1 MRLVLKKILI
11 FNMIL
16 LIILTN
22 MISMVFSEAI
32 WSTYDDDIYSK
43 SAIALDAD
51 SGVLLYEKNIYDKRY
66 PASLVKVMTAVVTLD
81 NVSNLN
87 ETVNFTYNA
96 VTKDIDKNSTTIGAS
111 AGDTLSVKE
120 CLYSILLPSANDAA
134 NALAEHVAGS
144 INDFVLL
151 MNMKAKKLGMN
162 NTNFVNPSGLHDDN
176 QYTTAYDMALL
187 MQYAIKKR
195 MFLQISSTYS
205 FTHAP
210 IRRYKSPTNSNNTIL
225 NNNNL
230 ITPGSRY
237 YYSKATSGKT
247 GHTKQAGYN
256 IMCSARD
263 NNMNVVFVGLGC
275 DKIEQRFLDAIN
287 IFKFTFKNYDS
298 LLINKVDKRFDYDVD
313 TLTVNRIKLV
323 DILKLTCKDNYHVTI
338 PKTSKFEDLT
348 SDLSFKLDNNYSY
361 TDEIGSIKYYLD
373 GKPVGMCYIE
383 GLYDDKEENIYVNYL
398 DTSTTRTLN
407 TNIENNRISESFNNR
422 SKLIYTNKTGKIV
435 ISRALIDIV
444 KYFIIITISLVFI
457 FLLYYYIF
465 RNIKFNV
472 IKTIRRFFVRITHRK
487 YFK

>member
-1 MRLVLKKILI
+1 MQKYIK
-11 FNMIL
+11 N
-16 LIILTN
+16 LIIFIFTLIYLTVN
-22 MISMVFSEAI
+22 LISISFAEAI
-32 WSTYDDDIYSK
+32 WPTYDENIYSK

-51 SGVLLYEKNIYDKRY
+51 SGIILYEKNIFDKKY

-111 AGDTLSVKE
+111 AGDTLTVKE

-151 MNMKAKKLGMN
+151 MNMKAKEIGMN

-176 QYTTAYDMALL
+176 QYTTAYDMSLL
-187 MQYAIKKR
+187 LQYAIKKR
-195 MFLQISSTYS
+195 MFLQISSTFS

-210 IRRYKSPTNSNNTIL
+210 IRRYKSPNNSNNTIL

-237 YYSKATSGKT
+237 YYSKVTSGKT

-263 NNMNVVFVGLGC
+263 NNMNVIFVGLGC
-275 DKIEQRFLDAIN
+275 EKIEQRFLDAIN
-287 IFKFTFKNYDS
+287 VFKFIFNNYDS
-298 LLINKVDKRFDYDVD
+298 LLINKSDKRFDYDVD

-323 DILKLTCKDNYHVTI
+323 DIIKLTCKDNYHVTI
-338 PKTSKFEDLT
+338 PKTCKFDDLT
-348 SDLSFKLDNNYSY
+348 SELSFKLDTNYTY
-361 TDEIGSIKYYLD
+361 KDEIGTIKYYLD

-398 DTSTTRTLN
+398 DTSTTRTIN
-407 TNIENNRISESFNNR
+407 TNIENTRISDSLNNR
-422 SKLIYTNKTGKIV
+422 SKLIYTSRTGKII
-435 ISRALIDIV
+435 ISKALVDII
-444 KYFIIITISLVFI
+444 KYFVIITVSLIIIFM
-457 FLLYYYIF
+457 LYYYIL
-465 RNIKFNV
+465 RNLKFNI
-472 IKTIRRFFVRITHRK
+472 IKSIKRLYLRLTHRK

>member
-1 MRLVLKKILI
+1 MKVIIRKILLLLFTLI
-11 FNMIL
+11 F
-16 LIILTN
+16 LTTN
-22 MISMVFSEAI
+22 LVSQVFADSI
-32 WSTYDDDIYSK
+32 WPTYDDDIYSK
-43 SAIALDAD
+43 SAIALDAN
-51 SGVLLYEKNIYDKRY
+51 SGVILYEKNIYDKRY
-66 PASLVKVMTAVVTLD
+66 PASLVKVMTAIVTLD

-111 AGDTLSVKE
+111 AGDTLTVKE

-151 MNMKAKKLGMN
+151 MNLKAKELGMN
-162 NTNFVNPSGLHDDN
+162 NTNFTNPSGLHDDN
-176 QYTTAYDMALL
+176 QYTTAYDMAILL
-187 MQYAIKKR
+187 QYAIKKR
-195 MFLQISSTYS
+195 MFLQISSTFS

-210 IRRYKSPTNSNNTIL
+210 IRRYKSPNNSNNTIM

-237 YYSKATSGKT
+237 YYNKTTSGKT

-263 NNMNVVFVGLGC
+263 NNINVIFVGLGC

-287 IFKFTFKNYDS
+287 IFKFTFNNYSS
-298 LLINKVDKRFDYDVD
+298 LLINQVDKRFNYDVD

-323 DILKLTCKDNYHVTI
+323 DILKITCKDDYHITI
-338 PKTSKFEDLT
+338 PKTNTFDDLT
-348 SDLSFKLDNNYSY
+348 SDLSFKLDTNYNY
-361 TDEIGSIKYYLD
+361 TDEIGTIKYYLD

-383 GLYDDKEENIYVNYL
+383 GLYDNKEENIYVNYL
-398 DTSTTRTLN
+398 DTSTTRTIN
-407 TNIENNRISESFNNR
+407 TNIENTRISETLNNR
-422 SKLIYTNKTGKIV
+422 SKLIYKTKNGKII
-435 ISRALIDIV
+435 ISKALVDIF
-444 KYFIIITISLVFI
+444 KYFIIITASIMVI
-457 FLLYYYIF
+457 LLIYYYVL
-465 RNIKFNV
+465 RNLKFNLFKS
-472 IKTIRRFFVRITHRK
+472 IKRLFLRITHRK

>member
-1 MRLVLKKILI
+1 MKTIIKKITLI
-11 FNMIL
+11 LFIIIL
-16 LIILTN
+16 LTTN
-22 MISMVFSEAI
+22 VISISYAEAI
-32 WSTYDDDIYSK
+32 WPTYDEDIYSK
-43 SAIALDAD
+43 SAIAIDAD
-51 SGVLLYEKNIYDKRY
+51 SGITLYEKNIYEKRY
-66 PASLVKVMTAVVTLD
+66 PASLVKVMTAIVTLD

-96 VTKDIDKNSTTIGAS
+96 VTKDIDRNSTTIGAS

-151 MNMKAKKLGMN
+151 MNMKAKELGMN

-210 IRRYKSPTNSNNTIL
+210 IRRYKSASNSNNTIL

-237 YYSKATSGKT
+237 YYNKVTSGKT

-256 IMCSARD
+256 VMCSAKD

-275 DKIEQRFLDAIN
+275 EKIEQRFLDAIN
-287 IFKFTFKNYDS
+287 VIKFCFNNYNS
-298 LLINKVDKRFDYDVD
+298 LLINEADNRFNYDVD

-348 SDLSFKLDNNYSY
+348 SELSFKLDNNYDY

-373 GKPVGMCYIE
+373 GKTVGMCYIE

-398 DTSTTRTLN
+398 DTSTTRTIN
-407 TNIENNRISESFNNR
+407 TNIENSRISESLNNR
-422 SKLIYTNKTGKIV
+422 SKLIYTSRTGKIV
-435 ISRALIDIV
+435 ISNALIDII
-444 KYFIIITISLVFI
+444 KYFAIITASLVLIFI
-457 FLLYYYIF
+457 VYYYIL
-465 RNIKFNV
+465 RNMKFNIV
-472 IKTIRRFFVRITHRK
+472 KSIRRLYLKLTHRK

>member
-1 MRLVLKKILI
+1 MKLVLKKILI
-11 FNMIL
+11 FNMVL

-32 WSTYDDDIYSK
+32 WTTYDDDIYSK

-151 MNMKAKKLGMN
+151 MNMKAKELGMN

-287 IFKFTFKNYDS
+287 IFKFTFKNYNS

-313 TLTVNRIKLV
+313 TLTVNKIKLV

-407 TNIENNRISESFNNR
+407 TNIENNRISESLNNR

-457 FLLYYYIF
+457 FLLYYYIL

>member
-1 MRLVLKKILI
+1 MKIFIKKIALLI
-11 FNMIL
+11 FT
-16 LIILTN
+16 LIFLTTN
-22 MISMVFSEAI
+22 LVSLCFAEAI
-32 WSTYDDDIYSK
+32 WPSYNEDIFSK

-51 SGVLLYEKNIYDKRY
+51 SGVILYEKNVYDKRY
-66 PASLVKVMTAVVTLD
+66 PASLVKVMTAIVTLD

-111 AGDTLSVKE
+111 AGDTLTVKE

-151 MNMKAKKLGMN
+151 MNLKAKELGMN
-162 NTNFVNPSGLHDDN
+162 NTNFTNPSGLHDDN
-176 QYTTAYDMALL
+176 QYTTAYDMAILL
-187 MQYAIKKR
+187 QYAIKKR
-195 MFLQISSTYS
+195 MFLQISSTFS

-210 IRRYKSPTNSNNTIL
+210 IRRYKSASNSNNTIL

-237 YYSKATSGKT
+237 YYSKTTSGKT

-256 IMCSARD
+256 IMCSAKD

-287 IFKFTFKNYDS
+287 IFKFAFNNYNS
-298 LLINKVDKRFDYDVD
+298 LLINETDKRFIYDVD

-338 PKTSKFEDLT
+338 PKTSSFDELT
-348 SDLSFKLDNNYSY
+348 SNLSFKLDNNYTY
-361 TDEIGSIKYYLD
+361 TSEIGSIEYFLD

-398 DTSTTRTLN
+398 DTSTTRTIN
-407 TNIENNRISESFNNR
+407 SNIENTRISESLNNR
-422 SKLIYTNKTGKIV
+422 SKLIYTSKTGKIIV
-435 ISRALIDIV
+435 SKALVDII
-444 KYFIIITISLVFI
+444 KYFVIITVSLILI
-457 FLLYYYIF
+457 FLLYYYII
-465 RNIKFNV
+465 RNMKFNLL
-472 IKTIRRFFVRITHRK
+472 KTIKRLYLRLTHRK

>member
-32 WSTYDDDIYSK
+32 WTTYDDDIYSK

-96 VTKDIDKNSTTIGAS
+96 VTKDIDRNSTTIGAS

-151 MNMKAKKLGMN
+151 MNMKAKELGMN

-407 TNIENNRISESFNNR
+407 TNIENNRISESLNNR
-422 SKLIYTNKTGKIV
+422 SKLIYTSKTGKIV

>member
-1 MRLVLKKILI
+1 MKKFIKKITLFLFAI
-11 FNMIL
+11 IL
-16 LIILTN
+16 LTTN
-22 MISMVFSEAI
+22 FYSISYAEAI
-32 WSTYDDDIYSK
+32 WPTYDEDIYSK

-51 SGVLLYEKNIYDKRY
+51 SGVILYEKNIYDKRY
-66 PASLVKVMTAVVTLD
+66 PASLVKVMTAIVTLD

-87 ETVNFTYNA
+87 ENVNFTYNA

-151 MNMKAKKLGMN
+151 MNMKAKELGMN

-210 IRRYKSPTNSNNTIL
+210 IRRYKSATNSNNTIL

-237 YYSKATSGKT
+237 YYNKATSGKT

-256 IMCSARD
+256 LMCSARD
-263 NNMNVVFVGLGC
+263 NNMNVVFIGLGC
-275 DKIEQRFLDAIN
+275 DKIEQRFLDAISV
-287 IFKFTFKNYDS
+287 FKFIYNNYNS
-298 LLINKVDKRFDYDVD
+298 LLINETDKRFIYDVD

-338 PKTSKFEDLT
+338 PKTNKFEDLT
-348 SDLSFKLDNNYSY
+348 SELSFKLDNNYTY

-398 DTSTTRTLN
+398 DTSTTRTIN
-407 TNIENNRISESFNNR
+407 TNIENTRISESLNNR
-422 SKLIYTNKTGKIV
+422 SKLIYTSRTGKIV
-435 ISRALIDIV
+435 ISNALLDII
-444 KYFIIITISLVFI
+444 KYFVIITASLILI
-457 FLLYYYIF
+457 FVVYYYIL
-465 RNIKFNV
+465 RNMKFNIV
-472 IKTIRRFFVRITHRK
+472 KSIRRLYLKLTHRK